1 MTNENP
7 RNAREN
13 NPLGNAISVMIFVAA
28 VAFGGWYAYNQSVK
42 VCRYRRPQRFD
53 GGQYIVKHDNA
64 VRTITAKNASTG
76 QILIKGAASKYDCC
90 QESATLPAERSISAS
105 VYRTSE
111 PWALSSPVQRVSM
124 KR

>member
-42 VCRYRRPQRFD
+42 VADTAAPQRFD
-53 GGQYIVKHDNA
+53 GGQYIVRHDYA
-64 VRTITAKNASTG
+64 VRTMTAKNA
-76 QILIKGAASKYDCC
+76 
-90 QESATLPAERSISAS
+90 
-105 VYRTSE
+105 
-111 PWALSSPVQRVSM
+111 
-124 KR
+124 